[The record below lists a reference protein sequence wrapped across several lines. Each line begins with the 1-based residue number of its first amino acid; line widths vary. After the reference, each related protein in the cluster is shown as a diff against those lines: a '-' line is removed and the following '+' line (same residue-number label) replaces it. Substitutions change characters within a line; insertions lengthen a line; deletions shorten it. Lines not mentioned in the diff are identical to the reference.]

1 MACNCK
7 KYDYDCITC
16 TDAWELSRLYGCN
29 ESPNPVNELEREVEV
44 GDCVEANQG
53 GERFWIQVT
62 AVCGCFVVG
71 IVVSDLVFNHPFSKG
86 DCVKIT
92 TQQIYNV
99 DKGCAKVLN

>member
-7 KYDYDCITC
+7 NYDYDCKDC
-16 TDAWELSRLYGCN
+16 TDAWELYKLYGCN
-29 ESPNPVNELEREVEV
+29 ESPNPVRELDREVEV

-53 GERFWIQVT
+53 GERFWIEVT

-71 IVVSDLVFNHPFSKG
+71 IIRSDFKFVHPFNKG
-86 DCVKIT
+86 DCIKIT

-99 DKGCAKVLN
+99 DKGCANVV